1 MRRLFLAL
9 AALLMSP
16 ALASGETITGTVSY
30 LQRMMLPP
38 DAIVEIVL
46 QDVSLAD
53 APAKTLVT
61 YRIEAPGAPPYGFAI
76 HYAPEQVD
84 ERMSYGLRAS
94 VKQGEKLLM
103 TTDTAYPV
111 LTRGAG
117 TEVEMILKMVSEPEA
132 SMPDSDF
139 VNTYWKLLT
148 LNGEEVPVAN
158 DQREPHVILRSDG
171 TYNATVGC
179 NMISGA
185 YEVSGAEVE
194 FKPGPMTMMACIPPY
209 DSFENN
215 LVKTLE
221 SAASFGISGE
231 SMELLDPAGGTLA
244 TFRAVDF

>member
-1 MRRLFLAL
+1 MRRLFIAL

-16 ALASGETITGTVSY
+16 TLASAETITGTVSY

-38 DAIVEIVL
+38 DASVEILL
-46 QDVSLAD
+46 QDVSRAD

-76 HYAPEQVD
+76 HYAPEQID
-84 ERMSYGLRAS
+84 ERLSYSLRAS
-94 VKQGEKLLM
+94 VKQGDKLLM

-117 TEVEMILKMVSEPEA
+117 TEVEMILRMVGGSEETK
-132 SMPDSDF
+132 PDSDF

-158 DQREPHVILRSDG
+158 NQREPHVILRSDG
-171 TYNATVGC
+171 NYNATVGC
-179 NMISGA
+179 NMILGG
-185 YEVSGAEVE
+185 YEVSGAKVA

-209 DSFENN
+209 DSFERD
-215 LVKTLE
+215 LVQALE
-221 SAASFGISGE
+221 AAASFGISGE
-231 SMELLDPAGGTLA
+231 SMELLDPSGGTLA
-244 TFRAVDF
+244 TFRAVYF